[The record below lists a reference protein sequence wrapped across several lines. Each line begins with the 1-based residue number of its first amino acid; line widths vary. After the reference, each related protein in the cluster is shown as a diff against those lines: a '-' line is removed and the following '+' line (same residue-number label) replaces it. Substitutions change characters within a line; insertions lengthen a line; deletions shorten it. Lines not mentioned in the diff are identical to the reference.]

1 MEHSLEEKLKAIKMY
16 NCGVP
21 PTRIAKILGFSR
33 NVIAVW
39 CELFKNEGIVGL
51 QRLPYNCR
59 YNFEEKCQI
68 VCEIEKNHV
77 PLHVVSAKYHV
88 SRSTLHCWV
97 SVVRRKGYDALKE
110 VKYGRKYGKT
120 HAIKH
125 TPMGRPKKKEPMTEL
140 EKLQRENELLRAEN
154 AYLKKMRALM
164 TEKASLSPKSK
175 H

>member
-33 NVIAVW
+33 NVIVVW

-51 QRLPYNCR
+51 QRLPYNCK

-77 PLHVVSAKYHV
+77 PLHVVSARYHV

-110 VKYGRKYGKT
+110 VKYGRKYGKN
-120 HAIKH
+120 HGIKH

>member
-1 MEHSLEEKLKAIKMY
+1 MEHSLKEKLKAIKMY
-16 NCGVP
+16 NRGVP
-21 PTRIAKILGFSR
+21 PTRIAKNLGFSR
-33 NVIAVW
+33 NVIVVW
-39 CELFKNEGIVGL
+39 CELFKNEGIGGL

-110 VKYGRKYGKT
+110 VKYGRKYGKN
-120 HAIKH
+120 HGIKH
-125 TPMGRPKKKEPMTEL
+125 TPMDA
-140 EKLQRENELLRAEN
+140 QRRKNL
-154 AYLKKMRALM
+154 
-164 TEKASLSPKSK
+164 
-175 H
+175 

>member
-110 VKYGRKYGKT
+110 VKYGRKYGKN

>member
-16 NCGVP
+16 NRGVP

-77 PLHVVSAKYHV
+77 PLHIVSAKYHV

-97 SVVRRKGYDALKE
+97 SIVRRKGYDALKE

>member
-1 MEHSLEEKLKAIKMY
+1 MEHSLKEKLKAIKMY
-16 NCGVP
+16 NRGVP
-21 PTRIAKILGFSR
+21 PTRIAKNLGFSR
-33 NVIAVW
+33 NVIVVW
-39 CELFKNEGIVGL
+39 CELFKNEGIGGL

-97 SVVRRKGYDALKE
+97 SIVRRKGYDALKE

-125 TPMGRPKKKEPMTEL
+125 TPMGRPKKKEPITEL

-164 TEKASLSPKSK
+164 TEKESLSPKSK

>member
-1 MEHSLEEKLKAIKMY
+1 MEHSLKEKLKAIKMY
-16 NCGVP
+16 NRGVP
-21 PTRIAKILGFSR
+21 PTRIAKNLGFSR
-33 NVIAVW
+33 NVIVVW
-39 CELFKNEGIVGL
+39 CELFKNEGIGGL

-97 SVVRRKGYDALKE
+97 SIVRRKGYDALKE

-125 TPMGRPKKKEPMTEL
+125 TPMGRPKKKEPITEL

-154 AYLKKMRALM
+154 AYLKKLRALM
-164 TEKASLSPKSK
+164 TEKESLSPKRK

>member
-1 MEHSLEEKLKAIKMY
+1 MEHSLKEKLKAIKMY
-16 NCGVP
+16 NRGVP

-33 NVIAVW
+33 NVIVVW

-154 AYLKKMRALM
+154 AYLKKLRALM
-164 TEKASLSPKSK
+164 TEKESLSPKSK

>member
-1 MEHSLEEKLKAIKMY
+1 MEHSLKEKLKAIKMY
-16 NCGVP
+16 NRGVP
-21 PTRIAKILGFSR
+21 PTIIAKNLGFSR
-33 NVIAVW
+33 NVIVVW
-39 CELFKNEGIVGL
+39 CELFKNEGIGGL

-97 SVVRRKGYDALKE
+97 SIVRRKGYDALKE

-125 TPMGRPKKKEPMTEL
+125 TPMGRPKKKEPITEL

-154 AYLKKMRALM
+154 AYLKKLRALM
-164 TEKASLSPKSK
+164 TEKESLSPKSK

>member
-1 MEHSLEEKLKAIKMY
+1 MY
-16 NCGVP
+16 NRGVP
-21 PTRIAKILGFSR
+21 PTRIAKNLGFSR
-33 NVIAVW
+33 NVIVVW
-39 CELFKNEGIVGL
+39 CELFKNEGIGGL

-97 SVVRRKGYDALKE
+97 SIVRRKGYDALKE

-125 TPMGRPKKKEPMTEL
+125 TPMGRPKKKEPITEL

-164 TEKASLSPKSK
+164 TEKESLSPKSK

>member
-16 NCGVP
+16 NRGVP

-33 NVIAVW
+33 NVIVVW

-125 TPMGRPKKKEPMTEL
+125 TPMGRPKKKEPITEL

-164 TEKASLSPKSK
+164 TEKESLSPKSK

>member
-110 VKYGRKYGKT
+110 VKYGRKYGKN
-120 HAIKH
+120 HGIKH

>member
-16 NCGVP
+16 NRGVP

-110 VKYGRKYGKT
+110 VKYGRKYGKN
-120 HAIKH
+120 HGIKH
-125 TPMGRPKKKEPMTEL
+125 TPMGRPKKKEPMTEM

-154 AYLKKMRALM
+154 AYLKKLRALM